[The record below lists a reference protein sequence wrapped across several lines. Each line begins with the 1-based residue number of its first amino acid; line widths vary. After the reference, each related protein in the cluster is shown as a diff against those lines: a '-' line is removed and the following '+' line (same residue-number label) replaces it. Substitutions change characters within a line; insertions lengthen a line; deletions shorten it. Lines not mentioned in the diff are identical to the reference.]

1 MTDKINP
8 QSLKPAVLMRLLNT
22 AGFGTVITEHRLRR
36 HRNRAGYVI
45 GTEKTINLFKYAAW
59 LTHEFFREK
68 PQAKDY
74 FEKKRQQNLKSLE
87 AVRAAQD
94 IGRIPETV
102 NPLRKES
109 AIASFKVFCETYF
122 SEVFYLP
129 WSPDHLRVI
138 DKIER
143 AVRNG
148 GLFALAMPRGSGKT
162 VLCQTAVV
170 WSALSGAAP
179 FICLIAASA
188 DRAQNLLEN
197 IKTWLETNILLHED
211 FPEVCFPVKCLERIA
226 NRQKGQK
233 YLGEPTRIEWSADKI
248 VLPTIADSQASG
260 VVITCSGMH
269 GSDIR
274 GQQHARPDG
283 RVERPALVLI
293 DDPQTTE
300 SAWSKS
306 QSERREMILAGDVLG
321 MAGPGKKIA
330 GLMACTIIRPDDMA
344 SRILDREKH
353 PDWQGER
360 TKLVYSFPTNEKLWS
375 KYAELRGD
383 SLRNDGDGKIATEFY
398 REHRHEMDAGAV
410 VAWTERFNSD
420 EISAVQ
426 NAMNLKFRDEL
437 AFYAEYQNEPKV
449 EDLGEEMLT
458 AEQICEKTNGYP
470 RGVIPLQ
477 SQHLTMFIDVHQ
489 HVLFWM
495 LTAWEQNFTGS
506 IIDYGT
512 YPDQHR
518 DYFMLRDCQRTIQQA
533 TGGAGLEASIYS
545 ALEQLGTSHFDR
557 VYFRDDGSEMRIE
570 RCLIDANWGQST
582 DVVYQ
587 FCRQSK
593 HGAILFPSHGQY
605 IGASSI
611 PFSEHKRQK
620 GNVPLHRS
628 SLRVQYSAFR
638 WSAHKH

>member
-1 MTDKINP
+1 M
-8 QSLKPAVLMRLLNT
+8 
-22 AGFGTVITEHRLRR
+22 
-36 HRNRAGYVI
+36 
-45 GTEKTINLFKYAAW
+45 
-59 LTHEFFREK
+59 
-68 PQAKDY
+68 DY
-74 FEKKRQQNLKSLE
+74 FEKKHHQNLKSLE
-87 AVRAAQD
+87 AVR
-94 IGRIPETV
+94 
-102 NPLRKES
+102 
-109 AIASFKVFCETYF
+109 
-122 SEVFYLP
+122 
-129 WSPDHLRVI
+129 
-138 DKIER
+138 
-143 AVRNG
+143 NG
-148 GLFALAMPRGSGKT
+148 SLFALAMPRGSGKT
-162 VLCQTAVV
+162 VLCQTAVA

-211 FPEVCFPVKCLERIA
+211 FPEVCFPIKCLERIA

-233 YLGEPTRIEWSADKI
+233 YLGEPTRIEWSVDKI
-248 VLPTIADSQASG
+248 VLPTIAGSHASG

-330 GLMACTIIRPDDMA
+330 GLMACTIIRPGDMA

-360 TKLVYSFPTNEKLWS
+360 TKLVYSFPNNEKLWS
-375 KYAELRGD
+375 QYSELRND
-383 SLRNDGDGKIATEFY
+383 SLRNDWDGKIATEFY
-398 REHRHEMDAGAV
+398 REHQEEMDAGAV
-410 VAWTERFNSD
+410 VAWKERFNTD
-420 EISAVQ
+420 EISAIQ
-426 NAMNLKFRDEL
+426 NAMNLKFRDEI

-458 AEQICEKTNGYP
+458 AEQIGEKTNGTP
-470 RGVIPLQ
+470 RAVIPQ
-477 SQHLTMFIDVHQ
+477 GSQHLTMFIDVHQ

-512 YPDQHR
+512 FPDQHR
-518 DYFMLRDCQRTIQQA
+518 DYFMLRDCRRTIQQA

-545 ALEQLGTSHFDR
+545 ALEQLGAERFDR
-557 VYFRDDGSEMRIE
+557 VYFRDDDTEMRVE

-620 GNVPLHRS
+620 GDRVGHHWRIPGATGNRS
-628 SLRVQYSAFR
+628 VRHVMIDTNYWKTFVHARLGILMGDPGCLALFGHDAKRHQLLGEHLTSEYRVRTMAYARTVDEWKVRVSRPDNHWLDCLVGCAVGASIQGAELATFQSQKIALRPRIKLSERQSFR
-638 WSAHKH
+638 KRF